1 MTTDGLQLRPATI
14 EDLPRAILP
23 IERAS
28 QPHPWSEKAFLAE
41 LDNPVS
47 EISVAQD
54 GDGNV
59 VGFLVTWQ
67 VLDEVHLLNVAVAP
81 EHRRR
86 GIGRW
91 LVQQLL
97 ERALDEKSTWVSL
110 EVRVSNAAAIAL
122 YDSLGFVL
130 VGRRREYYADNDE
143 DALLLAWTPETG
155 ASTAPHTSPE
165 PTPPARVDS
174 TIALAN
180 PVAPGDGH

>member
-1 MTTDGLQLRPATI
+1 MTTAGLQLRPATI
-14 EDLPRAILP
+14 EDLPQSILP

-47 EISVAQD
+47 EIAVASDQE
-54 GDGNV
+54 GNV

-91 LVQQLL
+91 LVRQVL
-97 ERALDEKSTWVSL
+97 ERALDEKATWVSL

-130 VGRRREYYADNDE
+130 VGRRRNYYTDNDE

-155 ASTAPHTSPE
+155 ASNTARSTDHPA
-165 PTPPARVDS
+165 PTPTTVSR
-174 TIALAN
+174 LEHAN
-180 PVAPGDGH
+180 PVAPDDRR